1 MAGQEHSDE
10 EWLRLM
16 AEEPR
21 LIRRPILRTDRGVW
35 VGFTPEAWEQAV
47 KG

>member
-10 EWLRLM
+10 EWLQLM

-21 LIRRPILRTDRGVW
+21 LIRRPILRTDRGAW

-47 KG
+47 QG